1 MRTSSSVACA
11 AVLILGIFSSGCS
24 SSEKTA
30 AAAGKSPDQGDGIHE
45 YRAVCTEKALHNGD
59 EHVLTKWLEIRDQA
73 KAIGNYHSEF
83 KNKGHQIR
91 IEERIK
97 PKKVTP

>member
-1 MRTSSSVACA
+1 MRTTSSVACA
-11 AVLILGIFSSGCS
+11 AVLILGIWSSACS
-24 SSEKTA
+24 PNDKSA
-30 AAAGKSPDQGDGIHE
+30 AAAGKSPAQGDGIHE
-45 YRAVCTEKALHNGD
+45 YRAVCIEKEKHAGN
-59 EHVLTKWLEIRDQA
+59 EQVLSKWLEVRSQA
-73 KAIGNYHSEF
+73 ESIGGYHSEF